1 MRRIGIVLLAA
12 AGIGLSGAASAA
24 DLGTAPI
31 YKKAPAA
38 MPFTWTGAYIGA
50 YIGGAT
56 GAKDA
61 VTNDPVTVG
70 GAGYNGVVPTSYGV
84 GSSFIG
90 GYTGGYNW
98 QIAPNWVIGYEGET
112 GYMRLRGSAIQ
123 NPAGLNDTVA
133 FANIGDWYSV
143 WTARLGYAV
152 DRSLFY
158 VKGGALAARV
168 ETGAVDGTGPTLLNT
183 SGHRWQFG
191 YAVGGGWE
199 YAIDPKWSVKAEYL
213 YLGLDRNYT
222 VTGFDSTATPFSTTT
237 RLPGIHTGKVGVNY
251 KFDWFGLLR

>member
-31 YKKAPAA
+31 YKKAPVAA
-38 MPFTWTGAYIGA
+38 PFTWTGAYIGA

-61 VTNDPVTVG
+61 VTNDPLIVGVG
-70 GAGYNGVVPTSYGV
+70 GFNGVPPTSYGV

-98 QIAPNWVIGYEGET
+98 QVAPNWVIGYEGET
-112 GYMRLRGSAIQ
+112 GYIRLRGSAIQ
-123 NPAGLNDTVA
+123 NPGVDQTVV
-133 FANIGDWYSV
+133 FTNIGDWYSV
-143 WTARLGYAV
+143 WTARLGYAT
-152 DRSLFY
+152 DRSLLY
-158 VKGGALAARV
+158 VKGGVLAANV
-168 ETGAVDGTGPTLLNT
+168 ETGAVKNNGFIRLNV
-183 SGHRWQFG
+183 SDRHWQFG
-191 YAVGGGWE
+191 YAIGGGWE

-213 YLGLDRNYT
+213 YLGLDADYT
-222 VTGFDSTATPFSTTT
+222 VTGADSIARPISVTT
-237 RLPGIHTGKVGVNY
+237 RLPGIHTGKVGLNY
-251 KFDWFGLLR
+251 RFDWFGLLR